1 MSVNVSCVMFVY
13 GSKISDDEFATRYA
27 GCRLVRQSGFWMHH
41 LRAVPEV
48 DVRAHDYTLLMIDG
62 VEMNADVDLHV
73 LARIMEANCLSLAG
87 PACTSCKSKQLIRP
101 VRDKPSYAVGRRVQY
116 LDPQIQMYTST
127 AFLCLQRL
135 IDLVGLQADPT
146 GWSISTLSTSFCANR
161 VGIVDAMSVEKIY
174 SKSTYSW
181 DEAERTAQ
189 AASDAAMQR
198 VPGLK
203 KANPAV
209 VFGPLVEPRLGI
221 HFDTDP
227 AGLHHREDV
236 SRGPHTSASMG
247 RRPLGKA
254 RASMGSRPLGNAAE
268 AAAEVERRIERRQ
281 DPPRW
286 PSLPMVDVVC
296 LNPGSVTPAT
306 DAEHA
311 AIMAALRYRLRL
323 HASFAAVTIV
333 VESNVT
339 HSGEPT
345 ALVARPGSTRHSLT
359 AAEMTRYH
367 VAAHLVFPAAIWRV
381 RMSSYAMSS
390 ARRLKL
396 EYPARA
402 ELLLW
407 LERHYPD
414 HVAFLSDVTEL
425 LDPRAFA
432 AAGKTVVRRR
442 GGDGSTQQH
451 KETLVAADVTPPF
464 GADPTTAL
472 RARQWLAASVGA
484 CAVPRMRGFRY
495 GNPSCA
501 ELGSW
506 ASSAVFIRMDA
517 SWVSWRA
524 RRALQH
530 ASGGSPLGQ
539 PLPRISEAG
548 IACPLVGGPPT
559 SAAAAAAATT
569 SIAAAAAA
577 AAIIPSPSCREGRW
591 ICDDAPWFSSGAST
605 NASAAAAPSPAA
617 SSAYMGWNLLHVL
630 RPLREMLRA
639 LNDTLSRRPPLHG
652 GRPALAAYEEH
663 QAKVRA
669 VFARGRA
676 GVIERIQSC
685 AEYVPPRVSLHD
697 ARAARAAASRPQLTA
712 GRLGLA
718 QPGEDATVPPPLAG
732 WPRTQIE

>member
-1 MSVNVSCVMFVY
+1 
-13 GSKISDDEFATRYA
+13 
-27 GCRLVRQSGFWMHH
+27 
-41 LRAVPEV
+41 
-48 DVRAHDYTLLMIDG
+48 
-62 VEMNADVDLHV
+62 
-73 LARIMEANCLSLAG
+73 
-87 PACTSCKSKQLIRP
+87 
-101 VRDKPSYAVGRRVQY
+101 
-116 LDPQIQMYTST
+116 
-127 AFLCLQRL
+127 
-135 IDLVGLQADPT
+135 
-146 GWSISTLSTSFCANR
+146 
-161 VGIVDAMSVEKIY
+161 
-174 SKSTYSW
+174 
-181 DEAERTAQ
+181 
-189 AASDAAMQR
+189 
-198 VPGLK
+198 
-203 KANPAV
+203 
-209 VFGPLVEPRLGI
+209 
-221 HFDTDP
+221 
-227 AGLHHREDV
+227 
-236 SRGPHTSASMG
+236 
-247 RRPLGKA
+247 
-254 RASMGSRPLGNAAE
+254 
-268 AAAEVERRIERRQ
+268 
-281 DPPRW
+281 
-286 PSLPMVDVVC
+286 
-296 LNPGSVTPAT
+296 
-306 DAEHA
+306 
-311 AIMAALRYRLRL
+311 
-323 HASFAAVTIV
+323 
-333 VESNVT
+333 
-339 HSGEPT
+339 
-345 ALVARPGSTRHSLT
+345 
-359 AAEMTRYH
+359 
-367 VAAHLVFPAAIWRV
+367 
-381 RMSSYAMSS
+381 
-390 ARRLKL
+390 
-396 EYPARA
+396 
-402 ELLLW
+402 
-407 LERHYPD
+407 
-414 HVAFLSDVTEL
+414 
-425 LDPRAFA
+425 
-432 AAGKTVVRRR
+432 VRRR